1 MHEFSIVTSLIENC
15 ENIARENEAKV
26 VLEVY
31 LEIGR
36 RSGVNAVLLQRA
48 FSEFR
53 IGSVCEGAELFIEE
67 VEVELFCDSCQKESK
82 VAEICY
88 TQCPLCQSDKV
99 RIVKGGEMLLKRLV
113 ME

>member
-1 MHEFSIVTSLIENC
+1 MHEFSIVAALMENC
-15 ENIARENEAKV
+15 EKIAEENGARV
-26 VLEVY
+26 VLEVH

-67 VEVELFCDSCQKESK
+67 VEVEVFCEACKNQSK
-82 VAEICY
+82 VVEVCY
-88 TQCPLCQSDKV
+88 TQCPLCQSEEV
-99 RIVKGGEMLLKRLV
+99 RIVRGGEMLLKRLV